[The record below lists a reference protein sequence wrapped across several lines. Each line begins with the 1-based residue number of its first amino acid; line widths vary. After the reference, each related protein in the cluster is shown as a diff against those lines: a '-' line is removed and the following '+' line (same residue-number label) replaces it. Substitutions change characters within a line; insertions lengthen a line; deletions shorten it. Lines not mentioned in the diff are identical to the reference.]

1 MFYRKIF
8 NNFFY
13 SLKVFFYSLANW
25 DTKYP
30 NYLLKFEER
39 VSKYFKSKY
48 CLTFSNGTTA
58 ATSLFYACGI
68 KENSLVLISKLSFPS
83 IISLLL
89 NLRCKIVYLDVDKNL
104 QVILPEDDVLDKADF
119 IILTHAYGFPQNI
132 NTINKL
138 NFKNIKIIEDFS
150 HSQGAKI
157 EDKFTGTIG
166 LGGFSSMQGEK
177 AISSGEGGIVLTNFD
192 NINRKMLA
200 FHHINRPVKNDKYL
214 TKIGI
219 LGKGRIHP
227 LGIPKAIQS
236 INNLEKRNKIFFKK
250 IMIIKKFFKG
260 SDKIYLPEIFENTKV
275 GGFHYGIP
283 FFLLNNEFLSNLSK
297 NFKIVK
303 YNWPAL
309 DSLESYKDFHSF
321 NKMIYSDEIKF
332 DDVFNY
338 NDAREN
344 LYFFELNFI
353 KNLSNKKLINYLNKI
368 VN

>member
-1 MFYRKIF
+1 MFYQKFF
-8 NNFFY
+8 NNFIY
-13 SLKVFFYSLANW
+13 SLKVFFYSLVNW

-30 NYLLKFEER
+30 NYLLEFEDK
-39 VSKYFKSKY
+39 VSKYFNSKY

-68 KENSLVLISKLSFPS
+68 KENSVVLISKLSFPS

-89 NLRCKIVYLDVDKNL
+89 NLRCQIVYLDIDKNL
-104 QVILPEDDVLDKADF
+104 QVILPNDDILDKAHY
-119 IILTHAYGFPQNI
+119 IILTHAYGFPQNVNI
-132 NTINKL
+132 IKKL
-138 NFKNIKIIEDFS
+138 NYKNIKIIEDFS

-177 AISSGEGGIVLTNFD
+177 AISSGEGGIVLTD
-192 NINRKMLA
+192 SDKINNKMLA
-200 FHHINRPVKNDKYL
+200 FHHINRPIKNDKYL

-227 LGIPKAIQS
+227 LGIPKAIKS
-236 INNLEKRNKIFFKK
+236 INNLKKRNENFLKKITIIKNFFKE
-250 IMIIKKFFKG
+250 

-283 FFLLNNEFLSNLSK
+283 FFLLNNEFLGNLK
-297 NFKIVK
+297 KDFKIIK

-309 DSLESYKDFHSF
+309 DTLETYKDFNSF
-321 NKMIYSDEIKF
+321 NKMIYADEIKIG
-332 DDVFNY
+332 DVFKY

-368 VN
+368 DK